1 VLGLEKCTI
10 HCDDLEQQ
18 PVSLISVRHDD
29 KISNPTKLV
38 VQQRLAPVAAFEVF
52 AEENA
57 RIPAM
62 ASQWGSQDFQRRPK
76 AKARRFRRAL

>member
-1 VLGLEKCTI
+1 MRGLEKCTI

-18 PVSLISVRHDD
+18 PVSLISFRHDD
-29 KISNPTKLV
+29 KISNPTKMV

-57 RIPAM
+57 WAPVM
-62 ASQWGSQDFQRRPK
+62 TSHWDG
-76 AKARRFRRAL
+76 